1 MAKYIAEI
9 QDASGNTVYPATQW
23 EAITNPPTL
32 PNMGDYYNKSEVDA
46 NFNRLSGDS
55 NWQTSGITLG
65 AGVSWYSNEA
75 VSVGCFKVIDF
86 GGGWQLVMIHG
97 AVTGITAAGTVMIN
111 LPKSI
116 APDMQYRYT
125 SPATGQKHNRLLLDT
140 NGNLVTENTSTG
152 QYGAADWFPFDTMY
166 LRKG

>member
-1 MAKYIAEI
+1 MALTKIFTGMAQGPEKI
-9 QDASGNTVYPATQW
+9 NDNFN
-23 EAITNPPTL
+23 EL
-32 PNMGDYYNKSEVDA
+32 DA

-55 NWQTSGITLG
+55 NWKTSGITLG
-65 AGVSWYSNEA
+65 SGVRWYSDEA

-97 AVTGITAAGTVMIN
+97 AVTGVTTSGTVIIN

-125 SPATGQKHNRLLLDT
+125 SPATGLKHNRLLLDT
-140 NGNLVTENTSTG
+140 NGNLVSENTSTG
-152 QYGAADWFPFDTMY
+152 QYGAADWFPFDTVY

>member
-32 PNMGDYYNKSEVDA
+32 PNMGDYYKKAEVDA
-46 NFNRLSGDS
+46 KFNNLSGDGS
-55 NWQTSGITLG
+55 WQTSGITLG
-65 AGVSWYSNEA
+65 AGVRWYSDEA

-86 GGGWQLVMIHG
+86 GGWQLVMIHG
-97 AVTGITAAGTVMIN
+97 AVTNVTTAGQVIIN

-125 SPATGQKHNRLLLDT
+125 SPATGQKHTRFLLDT
-140 NGNLVTENTSTG
+140 NGNLVTENMSTG
-152 QYGAADWFPFDTMY
+152 SYGAADWIPFDTLY